1 MVTYKLVPIG
11 FTVVHVAL
19 TPLTVHPVNSV
30 WPVGNVTVVGKM
42 ILIFPPYSIVFLGV
56 KVNVYE
62 VGLLLVTLELGVTEA
77 VSSDGEGV

>member
-1 MVTYKLVPIG
+1 
-11 FTVVHVAL
+11 
-19 TPLTVHPVNSV
+19 
-30 WPVGNVTVVGKM
+30 M